1 MTARAR
7 PVSRRWFIGA
17 GAVVAC
23 SGLPPRAQAQTATD
37 GFRVLRAGGLQS
49 AGFGYDGMVPGPALR
64 VGRGEELRVRLVN
77 DLATPTTVHWQG
89 VRLPNAMDGVPALTQ
104 P

>member
-17 GAVVAC
+17 GAVIAC

-37 GFRVLRAGGLQS
+37 GFRVLRARLGLQS
-49 AGFGYDGMVPGPALR
+49 AGFGL
-64 VGRGEELRVRLVN
+64 
-77 DLATPTTVHWQG
+77 
-89 VRLPNAMDGVPALTQ
+89 
-104 P
+104 